1 VVASQPSCAKIS
13 RHRSVRYSFVR
24 GAIWTATYGGLAAKK
39 NFAVIG
45 LGYRPLL
52 RTALRETTS
61 PTAELGLLDE
71 GVSNEVILDAMIKHF
86 ILVSRPIV
94 CTPKGVWLCRPSE
107 AVFDL
112 LDPFPPGP
120 FHKEDGELL
129 IDNDGCCVG
138 GFGRP

>member
-24 GAIWTATYGGLAAKK
+24 GTIWTATYGGLAAKK

-71 GVSNEVILDAMIKHF
+71 GVSNEVILDAMI
-86 ILVSRPIV
+86 
-94 CTPKGVWLCRPSE
+94 
-107 AVFDL
+107 
-112 LDPFPPGP
+112 
-120 FHKEDGELL
+120 
-129 IDNDGCCVG
+129 
-138 GFGRP
+138 

>member
-1 VVASQPSCAKIS
+1 MDSHLRRP
-13 RHRSVRYSFVR
+13 RR
-24 GAIWTATYGGLAAKK
+24 KK
-39 NFAVIG
+39 EFRRDR
-45 LGYRPLL
+45 LGCRPLL

-107 AVFDL
+107 AVLDL
-112 LDPFPPGP
+112 LDPFSPGP
-120 FHKEDGELL
+120 LHKEDGELR
-129 IDNDGCCVG
+129 IAH
-138 GFGRP
+138 

>member
-1 VVASQPSCAKIS
+1 M
-13 RHRSVRYSFVR
+13 R

-94 CTPKGVWLCRPSE
+94 CTPKGVRLCRPSE
-107 AVFDL
+107 AVLDL
-112 LDPFPPGP
+112 LDPFPPGRSI
-120 FHKEDGELL
+120 KKMENCSSIMMGAALADSVDLEV
-129 IDNDGCCVG
+129 N
-138 GFGRP
+138 